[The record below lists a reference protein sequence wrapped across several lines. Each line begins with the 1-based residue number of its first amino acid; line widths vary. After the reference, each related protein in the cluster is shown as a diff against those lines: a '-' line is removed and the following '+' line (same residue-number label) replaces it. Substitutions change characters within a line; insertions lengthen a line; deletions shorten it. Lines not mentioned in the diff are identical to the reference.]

1 LAITFNE
8 SLGYFSMGKKTATMD
23 VIADEGVRLI
33 QESGGELPNARDLSN
48 ATGLSPA
55 TVYFHFGSIGGVISY
70 IFRRRISAMHQGIE
84 VLIAEHD
91 PNTHPGVLLDQILDH
106 LFAGLLRLN
115 PALVRKMYPIALEYA
130 DRASELDQPHDAV
143 LAKLAV
149 AITRDETGAFKQLTL
164 DEVTLVARGLMAIV
178 RSPLMERNRIFGT
191 AAHIDFAKSYLRK
204 MLLHDG

>member
-1 LAITFNE
+1 M
-8 SLGYFSMGKKTATMD
+8 SKKTATMD

-33 QESGGELPNARDLSN
+33 QESGGNLPNARDLSK
-48 ATGLSPA
+48 ATGHSPA
-55 TVYFHFGSIGGVISY
+55 TVYFHFGSIGGVIRY
-70 IFRRRISAMHQGIE
+70 IIRRRISAMHQGIE
-84 VLIAEHD
+84 GLIAAHD
-91 PNTHPGVLLDQILDH
+91 PKTHPSVLLDQILDH
-106 LFAGLLRLN
+106 LFTWLLRFN
-115 PALVRKMYPIALEYA
+115 PAIIRKMYQIALDHA
-130 DRASELDQPHDAV
+130 DRASELDQAADAV

-164 DEVTLVARGLMAIV
+164 DEATLVARGLMAIV

>member
-115 PALVRKMYPIALEYA
+115 PALVRKMYPIAIDYA